1 LPEKFHQ
8 KDYSINMSQN
18 NESAEQAYEHFFSK
32 TSEEVLKQLHSSL
45 TGLASDETNKR
56 LHETGLNTLKARQV
70 SWLVILL
77 RQFKSPFIYLLIG
90 ASLLAC
96 VLGEYIDGI
105 MILFFVGIN
114 ASLGF
119 FQEYRSEQAL
129 KALTQYTTS
138 QAKVMRNGE
147 QILVPVDQL
156 VPGDIVKLQPG
167 DIIPADLRLLEVS
180 NLLLDESIL
189 TGESEPAVKSVEA
202 LSDSKLPIHKITN
215 IAFSATNVV
224 RGEGVGVI
232 IATGSSTYIGGIAK
246 LTTETPQVSSF
257 EKGMA
262 RFSGFVLRLVGI
274 TLAAVIFAN
283 LMIKGASTNI
293 VELIIFSI
301 ALATAVIPEALPV
314 VITFSLSRG
323 ASRLAKHKVVV
334 KRLSAIEDLG
344 GIQVL
349 CTDKT
354 GTITENKLTVI
365 DVYGDK
371 HQVLSHANRAIS
383 QKNAYKDPFDI
394 ALENALDTKSS
405 HSHRISFE
413 IPFDPERKRNSV
425 LVRNDNEPLL
435 IVRGAAESILPF
447 VSSHAT
453 STIKQWIKGQE
464 VSGRRVIVVAHK
476 KVTSI
481 DEYTKKD
488 EESHLTLSGAISF
501 VDPLKKSTH
510 EAIQK
515 AQHLGVAIK
524 IITGDSSIVAGAIA
538 HEVGLIDDVNK
549 VITAQD
555 FFALSESKQEA
566 AADTYSVFARFSP
579 QEKHQL
585 IDVLQRRFEV
595 GFLGEGINDAPALK
609 SANVA
614 LVVHGASDIAREAAD
629 IILLNSSLNVI
640 INGIQEG
647 REVFANTIKYV
658 KMTLASNFGNFY
670 AVAIAS
676 LIINFL
682 PMLPIQILRAT

>member
-1 LPEKFHQ
+1 
-8 KDYSINMSQN
+8 
-18 NESAEQAYEHFFSK
+18 
-32 TSEEVLKQLHSSL
+32 
-45 TGLASDETNKR
+45 
-56 LHETGLNTLKARQV
+56 
-70 SWLVILL
+70 
-77 RQFKSPFIYLLIG
+77 
-90 ASLLAC
+90 
-96 VLGEYIDGI
+96 

-224 RGEGVGVI
+224 RGEGVGVV

-405 HSHRISFE
+405 SSHRISFE

-425 LVRNDNEPLL
+425 
-435 IVRGAAESILPF
+435 
-447 VSSHAT
+447 
-453 STIKQWIKGQE
+453 W
-464 VSGRRVIVVAHK
+464 
-476 KVTSI
+476 
-481 DEYTKKD
+481 
-488 EESHLTLSGAISF
+488 
-501 VDPLKKSTH
+501 
-510 EAIQK
+510 
-515 AQHLGVAIK
+515 
-524 IITGDSSIVAGAIA
+524 
-538 HEVGLIDDVNK
+538 
-549 VITAQD
+549 
-555 FFALSESKQEA
+555 
-566 AADTYSVFARFSP
+566 
-579 QEKHQL
+579 
-585 IDVLQRRFEV
+585 
-595 GFLGEGINDAPALK
+595 
-609 SANVA
+609 
-614 LVVHGASDIAREAAD
+614 
-629 IILLNSSLNVI
+629 
-640 INGIQEG
+640 
-647 REVFANTIKYV
+647 
-658 KMTLASNFGNFY
+658 
-670 AVAIAS
+670 
-676 LIINFL
+676 
-682 PMLPIQILRAT
+682 

>member
-283 LMIKGASTNI
+283 LMIKGASDGMANAKKTITNAI
-293 VELIIFSI
+293 IGLIICIAAASI
-301 ALATAVIPEALPV
+301 VN
-314 VITFSLSRG
+314 
-323 ASRLAKHKVVV
+323 
-334 KRLSAIEDLG
+334 AIAGL
-344 GIQVL
+344 
-349 CTDKT
+349 
-354 GTITENKLTVI
+354 
-365 DVYGDK
+365 
-371 HQVLSHANRAIS
+371 
-383 QKNAYKDPFDI
+383 
-394 ALENALDTKSS
+394 
-405 HSHRISFE
+405 
-413 IPFDPERKRNSV
+413 
-425 LVRNDNEPLL
+425 
-435 IVRGAAESILPF
+435 
-447 VSSHAT
+447 
-453 STIKQWIKGQE
+453 IKG
-464 VSGRRVIVVAHK
+464 
-476 KVTSI
+476 
-481 DEYTKKD
+481 
-488 EESHLTLSGAISF
+488 
-501 VDPLKKSTH
+501 
-510 EAIQK
+510 
-515 AQHLGVAIK
+515 
-524 IITGDSSIVAGAIA
+524 
-538 HEVGLIDDVNK
+538 
-549 VITAQD
+549 
-555 FFALSESKQEA
+555 
-566 AADTYSVFARFSP
+566 
-579 QEKHQL
+579 
-585 IDVLQRRFEV
+585 
-595 GFLGEGINDAPALK
+595 
-609 SANVA
+609 
-614 LVVHGASDIAREAAD
+614 
-629 IILLNSSLNVI
+629 
-640 INGIQEG
+640 
-647 REVFANTIKYV
+647 
-658 KMTLASNFGNFY
+658 
-670 AVAIAS
+670 
-676 LIINFL
+676 
-682 PMLPIQILRAT
+682 